1 MNGAEALVATAVS
14 AGIEICFANP
24 GTTELPLVM
33 ALDSVPGLRSILC
46 LHENV
51 ATGAAGGYGRMAK
64 KPAMCL
70 LHLGVGLAN
79 GLTNLHNARRAF
91 TPVLNVIGNHAT
103 WHLPADPLLATDVE
117 SLAHTVS
124 DYVETSLGATTVAF
138 DVVDV
143 IEAAMANGGCVATLI
158 VPHDAQI
165 GEASD
170 AVPVRRVPAN
180 QTYSARR
187 ILQAAKALKSG
198 KSALLL
204 GGDALS
210 ELGIKLAGRIAA
222 IGGADLLCDTFFARM
237 ERGGDLPSPTKL
249 PYFPDEALELTRR
262 YECVIVAGTRR
273 PVAFFGN
280 PPVPSYLTTQEQT
293 VILAGIQEDSLGA
306 LAALASEVNA
316 PDVIDQM
323 FGEPPAMPKGG
334 LDAKAVSAVIARL
347 QPAECIVMDEVL
359 AVGVPYF
366 DASKHSPRFTHLM
379 LTGGAIGQGPS
390 AATGAAIACP
400 NRKVINFQS
409 DGCCAYSVQAFWTQA
424 RENLDV
430 VTIIGSNRSYEI
442 LELELLRAGID
453 QTGPMAHSMV
463 HLDNPLLNWVKIGE
477 GFGVPAVA
485 VDSAESLAREL
496 ERALMHKGPHLIE
509 AIIAS
514 GRASRLRE
522 TPRHVC

>member
-14 AGIEICFANP
+14 AGVEICFANP

-33 ALDSVPGLRSILC
+33 ALDTVPGLRSILC

-51 ATGAAGGYGRMAK
+51 ATGAADGYGRMAG

-91 TPVLNVIGNHAT
+91 TPLLNVIGDHAT

-124 DYVETSLGATTVAF
+124 DYVKTSLGATTVAS
-138 DVVDV
+138 DLADA
-143 IEAAMANGGCVATLI
+143 IEATMANGGCVATLI

-165 GEASD
+165 SEAGD
-170 AVPVRRVPAN
+170 GIPVRRVQAKK
-180 QTYSARR
+180 TCSSRR
-187 ILQAAKALKSG
+187 VVEAAKALKSG

-210 ELGIKLAGRIAA
+210 EPGIMLAGRIAA

-237 ERGGDLPSPTKL
+237 ERGGGLPSPKKL

-262 YECVIVAGTRR
+262 YERVIVAGTRR
-273 PVAFFGN
+273 PVAFFGH
-280 PPVPSYLTTQEQT
+280 PPVPSYLTTEEQT
-293 VILAGIQEDSLGA
+293 VILAGPEEDGLGA

-316 PDVIDQM
+316 PDVLDEM

-334 LDAKAVSAVIARL
+334 LDAQAVSAVIARL

-390 AATGAAIACP
+390 AATGAAISCP

-409 DGCCAYSVQAFWTQA
+409 DGCGAYSVQALWTQA
-424 RENLDV
+424 RESLDV
-430 VTIIGSNRSYEI
+430 VTIIGSNRSYQI
-442 LELELLRAGID
+442 LELELLRAGVA
-453 QTGPMAHSMV
+453 QTGPMTRSMLR
-463 HLDNPLLNWVKIGE
+463 LDNPFLEWVKIGE

-485 VDSAESLAREL
+485 VDSAETLAREM
-496 ERALMHKGPHLIE
+496 ERALMLRGPRLIE
-509 AIIAS
+509 AIMS
-514 GRASRLRE
+514 
-522 TPRHVC
+522 

>member
-1 MNGAEALVATAVS
+1 MNGAEALVTTAVS

-51 ATGAAGGYGRMAK
+51 ATGAADGYGRMAG

-91 TPVLNVIGNHAT
+91 TPLLNVIGDHAT

-124 DYVETSLGATTVAF
+124 DYVKKSLGATTVAF
-138 DVVDV
+138 DLADA
-143 IEAAMANGGCVATLI
+143 IEAAMTNGGRIATLI

-170 AVPVRRVPAN
+170 GIPVRRVPRE
-180 QTYSARR
+180 ARPIR
-187 ILQAAKALKSG
+187 QDAILQAAKALKSG

-204 GGDALS
+204 GGDALL
-210 ELGIKLAGRIAA
+210 EPGIMFAGRIAA

-262 YECVIVAGTRR
+262 YERVIVAGTRR
-273 PVAFFGN
+273 PVAFFGH
-280 PPVPSYLTTQEQT
+280 PPVPSYLTTEEQT
-293 VILAGIQEDSLGA
+293 VILSGPQEDSLGA

-316 PDVIDQM
+316 PDVIDQVS
-323 FGEPPAMPKGG
+323 GEPRAMPKGA
-334 LDAKAVSAVIARL
+334 LDAQAVSAVIARL
-347 QPAECIVMDEVL
+347 QPAGCIVMDEVL

-400 NRKVINFQS
+400 TRKVINFQS
-409 DGCCAYSVQAFWTQA
+409 DGCAAYSVQAFWTQA

-442 LELELLRAGID
+442 LELELLRAGVA
-453 QTGPMAHSMV
+453 QTSPMARSMLR
-463 HLDNPLLNWVKIGE
+463 LDNPLLNWVKIGE
-477 GFGVPAVA
+477 GFGVPSVA
-485 VDSAESLAREL
+485 VDSAAALAREL
-496 ERALMHKGPHLIE
+496 ERALTHKGPHLIE
-509 AIIAS
+509 AIMAP
-514 GRASRLRE
+514 GRASRLG
-522 TPRHVC
+522 

>member
-1 MNGAEALVATAVS
+1 
-14 AGIEICFANP
+14 
-24 GTTELPLVM
+24 
-33 ALDSVPGLRSILC
+33 
-46 LHENV
+46 
-51 ATGAAGGYGRMAK
+51 
-64 KPAMCL
+64 
-70 LHLGVGLAN
+70 
-79 GLTNLHNARRAF
+79 
-91 TPVLNVIGNHAT
+91 
-103 WHLPADPLLATDVE
+103 
-117 SLAHTVS
+117 
-124 DYVETSLGATTVAF
+124 
-138 DVVDV
+138 
-143 IEAAMANGGCVATLI
+143 
-158 VPHDAQI
+158 
-165 GEASD
+165 
-170 AVPVRRVPAN
+170 
-180 QTYSARR
+180 
-187 ILQAAKALKSG
+187 
-198 KSALLL
+198 
-204 GGDALS
+204 
-210 ELGIKLAGRIAA
+210 
-222 IGGADLLCDTFFARM
+222 M

-280 PPVPSYLTTQEQT
+280 PPVPSYLTTEEQT

-514 GRASRLRE
+514 GRASRLRQ

>member
-51 ATGAAGGYGRMAK
+51 ATGAADGYGRMAG

-91 TPVLNVIGNHAT
+91 TPLLNVIGDHAT

-124 DYVETSLGATTVAF
+124 DYVKKSFAATTVAF
-138 DVVDV
+138 DLADA
-143 IEAAMANGGCVATLI
+143 IEAATNGCRVATLI

-165 GEASD
+165 GEAND
-170 AVPVRRVPAN
+170 RIPARRVPASK
-180 QTYSARR
+180 TFSARP
-187 ILQAAKALKSG
+187 ILEAAKALKSG

-204 GGDALS
+204 GGDALL
-210 ELGIKLAGRIAA
+210 EPGIMLAGRIAA

-237 ERGGDLPSPTKL
+237 ERGVDLPSPTKL

-262 YECVIVAGTRR
+262 YERVIVAGTRR
-273 PVAFFGN
+273 PVAFFGH
-280 PPVPSYLTTQEQT
+280 PPVPSYLTTEEQT
-293 VILAGIQEDSLGA
+293 VILSGPQEDSLGA
-306 LAALASEVNA
+306 LAELASEVNA
-316 PDVIDQM
+316 PDIIDQVS
-323 FGEPPAMPKGG
+323 GEPRAMPKGA
-334 LDAKAVSAVIARL
+334 LDAQAVSAVIARL
-347 QPAECIVMDEVL
+347 QPAGCIVMDEVL

-409 DGCCAYSVQAFWTQA
+409 DGCGAYSVQAFWTQA

-430 VTIIGSNRSYEI
+430 VTIIGSNRSYQI
-442 LELELLRAGID
+442 LELELLRMGVS
-453 QTGPMAHSMV
+453 QTGPMARSMLR
-463 HLDNPLLNWVKIGE
+463 LDNPILDWAKIGE
-477 GFGVPAVA
+477 GFGVPGV
-485 VDSAESLAREL
+485 VVHSAEALGREL

-509 AIIAS
+509 AIITP
-514 GRASRLRE
+514 GRASRLG
-522 TPRHVC
+522 

>member
-1 MNGAEALVATAVS
+1 MNGAEALIATAVS
-14 AGIEICFANP
+14 AGVEICFANP

-51 ATGAAGGYGRMAK
+51 ATGAADGYGRMAR

-91 TPVLNVIGNHAT
+91 TPVLNVIGDHTT
-103 WHLPADPLLATDVE
+103 WHLPADPLLATEVE

-124 DYVETSLGATTVAF
+124 HYVKKCIGARTVA
-138 DVVDV
+138 VDLADA
-143 IEAAMANGGCVATLI
+143 IEATNGGHIATLI

-165 GEASD
+165 GAAD
-170 AVPVRRVPAN
+170 DVIPARRDQAEK
-180 QTYSARR
+180 TYSAGRVV
-187 ILQAAKALKSG
+187 QAAQALKSG
-198 KSALLL
+198 KAALLL

-210 ELGIKLAGRIAA
+210 EPGLMLAGRIAA
-222 IGGADLLCDTFFARM
+222 AGDADLLCDTFFARM
-237 ERGGDLPSPTKL
+237 ERGGGLPSPTKL

-262 YECVIVAGTRR
+262 YERVIVVGTRR
-273 PVAFFGN
+273 PVAFFGQSG
-280 PPVPSYLTTQEQT
+280 VPSHLTTEEQT
-293 VILAGIQEDSLGA
+293 VILAGPQEDTLGA

-316 PDVIDQM
+316 PDIVDEV
-323 FGEPPAMPKGG
+323 GGALPAMPKGT
-334 LDAKAVSAVIARL
+334 LDAQAASAVIARF
-347 QPAECIVMDEVL
+347 QPTDCILMDEVL
-359 AVGVPYF
+359 AVGRPYF

-409 DGCCAYSVQAFWTQA
+409 DGCGAYSVQAFWTQA

-430 VTIIGSNRSYEI
+430 VTIIGSNRSYQI
-442 LELELLRAGID
+442 LELELLRAGV
-453 QTGPMAHSMV
+453 TLPGPVARSTLS
-463 HLDNPLLNWVKIGE
+463 LDHPFLNWVKIAE
-477 GFGVPAVA
+477 GFGVPAVT
-485 VDSAESLAREL
+485 VESAEILAEEL
-496 ERALMHKGPHLIE
+496 ERALTQKGPRLIE
-509 AIIAS
+509 AIIS
-514 GRASRLRE
+514 
-522 TPRHVC
+522 